1 MHNVALEPDEFTQD
15 IMMTFV
21 ERAAAIR
28 DRQVEPEIDNMLK
41 ITNEARKLA
50 LDPKLIDNDAPM
62 SRKVEAC
69 AENVY
74 NIYKNT
80 TETRGTQLVFCD

>member
-28 DRQVEPEIDNMLK
+28 DRQVEPGSTICLK
-41 ITNEARKLA
+41 SQTRARKLA
-50 LDPKLIDNDAPM
+50 LDLN
-62 SRKVEAC
+62 
-69 AENVY
+69 
-74 NIYKNT
+74 
-80 TETRGTQLVFCD
+80 L

>member
-28 DRQVEPEIDNMLK
+28 DRQVEPEIDNMFK

-69 AENVY
+69 AEKC
-74 NIYKNT
+74 I
-80 TETRGTQLVFCD
+80 